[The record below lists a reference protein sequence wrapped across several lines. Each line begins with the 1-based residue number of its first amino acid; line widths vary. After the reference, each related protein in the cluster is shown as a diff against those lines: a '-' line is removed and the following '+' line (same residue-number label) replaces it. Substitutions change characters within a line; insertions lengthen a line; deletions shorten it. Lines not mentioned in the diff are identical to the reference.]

1 MSEFKEK
8 LTEAGMSESLA
19 TLLDERL
26 SAQNAQ
32 PSCGDKPSVSGAISG
47 ACDAMGKFS
56 GSPAVKRGFPVVA
69 FAALA
74 VVTLAALKYLMFD

>member
-1 MSEFKEK
+1 MTVKEK

-32 PSCGDKPSVSGAISG
+32 PSCGDKPSVSGAMSG

-74 VVTLAALKYLMFD
+74 VVTFAALKYLMFD